1 MIRIEVVDPLLEIP
15 LEDLVDLAI
24 DSPDQYPEAYAR
36 IAGAVHSGKH
46 ISVRVNNRTIGR
58 WLKVMASKYGDERIS
73 IEEITARLLFQR
85 QTAIVEVPIGISDQ
99 QLLDSQLLEVKIP
112 ALPGTSFEDHLL
124 EVFFGNTL
132 TLPDGLG
139 LRRATDI
146 VTSYEAG
153 QWRDALARPLVKSA
167 YDQRVR
173 KLKKE
178 LRAQKRSAELQLLE
192 WYAKSPQV
200 LFQNLFA
207 LRVLRGYPSE
217 LGTRLIGPIYTEL
230 AKLEL
235 DLRQVPKVIVDNQHV
250 LDEIARYLD
259 QKVDD
264 ASSETLQQLLGQ
276 VSGVLE
282 IEFDRI
288 QKLLAVGVHDVTK
301 ELVAQVQAKFRGLQS
316 SPRIG
321 QALAELDLLISRTA
335 PSSPILSWEIADW
348 LRWADEEYLPY
359 RYWLENTGQLDNEIG
374 EYAGLFGDWLY
385 KNYGE
390 LLYHSKQMA
399 WRALRELEVLQTHSG
414 PVLVVVIDNF
424 NTKFY
429 PDLKAQMQIQGFY
442 EQHKELCLAVLP
454 SCTEVSKKSL
464 ITGHYAPFLEGNYK
478 SQVEETWSKYL
489 GKKVKYLGTMS
500 DLRGVNERLHD
511 IYFLNYLALD
521 ITLHLNENLTGISH
535 AQTIRGHLTLLSQD
549 IYALAEKIG
558 GRRDLL
564 VVFVSDHGSTRIPKG
579 TTNVID
585 GAFYRTRA
593 QDEHHRYISY
603 SDVET
608 RKLPSNAPFDCYSF
622 KKQTYDLGSNYLAA
636 RRLYRFIPTNEHAYV
651 HGGLTPE
658 ETLVPLAIYAQAT
671 ITPKPIGVKLAD
683 NTKIRVG
690 TKLDLILEI
699 TNTNNYACEEL
710 VIDFIDP
717 NIEAERVV
725 VNSLAPLARERL
737 VIPARCPRTADAS
750 SKKLKI
756 ALNFNFLGRA
766 WDKDIDIPAV
776 FDDIAKTKFDLDEF

>member
-1 MIRIEVVDPLLEIP
+1 MIRIEVVDPLIEKSLDGSV
-15 LEDLVDLAI
+15 DLVI
-24 DSPDQYPEAYAR
+24 DSLDQYPAAYAR
-36 IAGAVHSGKH
+36 VAEAVHSDEDLA
-46 ISVRVNNRTIGR
+46 VRVNNLTVGR
-58 WLKVMASKYGDERIS
+58 WLKLMASKYGEERIC
-73 IEEITARLLFQR
+73 IEEVTARLLFQR
-85 QTAIVEVPIGISDQ
+85 QTGVAEIPAAFSDQ
-99 QLLDSQLLEVKIP
+99 QLLSSRLLEIKIP
-112 ALPGTSFEDHLL
+112 ARPDTSFEDHLL
-124 EVFFGNTL
+124 QVFFGTTL
-132 TLPDGLG
+132 TGSDGLG
-139 LRRATDI
+139 LRRVSDI
-146 VTSYEAG
+146 IASYETE
-153 QWRDALARPLVKSA
+153 QWRDALKRPVVRSI
-167 YDQRVR
+167 YDNRVR
-173 KLKKE
+173 RLKSE
-178 LRAQKRSAELQLLE
+178 FRAQKRIADLQLLE

-207 LRVLRGYPSE
+207 LRILRGYPSE
-217 LGTRLIGPIYTEL
+217 LGTRLIGSIYTEL

-235 DLRQVPKVIVDNQHV
+235 DLRQVPKVMVDNQHV

-259 QKVDD
+259 QKVAD

-288 QKLLAVGVHDVTK
+288 QKLLVAGVHNVTK

-321 QALAELDLLISRTA
+321 QALAELDLLVSRMV
-335 PSSPILSWEIADW
+335 PSSPIPSWEIADW

-374 EYAGLFGDWLY
+374 EYGGLFGDWLY
-385 KNYGE
+385 DNYGA
-390 LLYHSKQMA
+390 LLYHSKRMA
-399 WRALRELEVLQTHSG
+399 WRALRELEGLKTHPG

-535 AQTIRGHLTLLSQD
+535 AQTIRGHLTLLAQD

-558 GRRDLL
+558 GQRDLL

-585 GAFYRTRA
+585 GAFYRARA

-636 RRLYRFIPTNEHAYV
+636 RRLYRFLPTNEHAYV

-699 TNTNNYACEEL
+699 TNTNNYSCEEL

-725 VNSLAPLARERL
+725 VRSLAPLARERL

-766 WDKDIDIPAV
+766 WDKDIDIQAV
-776 FDDIAKTKFDLDEF
+776 FDEIAKTKFDLDEF